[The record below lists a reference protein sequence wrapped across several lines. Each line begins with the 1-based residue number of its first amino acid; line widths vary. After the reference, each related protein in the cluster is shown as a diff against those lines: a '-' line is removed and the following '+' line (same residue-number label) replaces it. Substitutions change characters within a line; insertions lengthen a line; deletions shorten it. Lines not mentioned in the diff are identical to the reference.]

1 LCITFI
7 NKYFVNYIKLV
18 IFDNKPLPKGNLK
31 ILKII
36 MALEITNDNFDSL
49 LSENEVVV
57 VDFWAPWCGPC
68 RMMTPIID
76 ELAEEFDT
84 AIIGKANVDE
94 STELAQKYGIRGI
107 PTVVFFKDGEAVQRI
122 SGVKPKEEIE
132 EIIKNL

>member
-1 LCITFI
+1 
-7 NKYFVNYIKLV
+7 LV